1 MEVLMAHADTA
12 KGKIVRRFGTNIY
25 GQKKY
30 DKLLKK
36 KPNGPGK
43 DPKDRRRTRQSDFA
57 RQLIEKQKLRFG
69 YGLSERQFHNLY
81 KKAKKLSGVASNN
94 LIALLERRFD
104 NVIYRLGWA
113 ASRAQARQLVGHKH
127 FLLNGKPANI
137 PSLLLNPGDE
147 ITVKKHKGIEDLIRK
162 NLADANI
169 MQAEWVT
176 CDEDQLKGTFSSV
189 PTLEQANITG
199 DIQLVVEY
207 YSRK

>member
-1 MEVLMAHADTA
+1 MAHVHTA

-30 DKLLKK
+30 DKLLKR

-57 RQLIEKQKLRFG
+57 RQLIEKQKLRFA
-69 YGLSERQFHNLY
+69 YGLSEKQFHNLY
-81 KKAKKLSGVASNN
+81 KEAKRLSGVASTN
-94 LIALLERRFD
+94 LIGLLERRFD
-104 NVIYRLGWA
+104 NVVYRLGWA

-137 PSLLLNPGDE
+137 PSILLREGDT
-147 ITVKKHKGIEDLIRK
+147 ITVKDHKGIKDLIRA
-162 NLADANI
+162 NLADADI
-169 MQAEWVT
+169 AQAEWVT
-176 CDEDQLKGTFSSV
+176 SDADSLTGVFTSV
-189 PTLEQANITG
+189 PSIEQASISG